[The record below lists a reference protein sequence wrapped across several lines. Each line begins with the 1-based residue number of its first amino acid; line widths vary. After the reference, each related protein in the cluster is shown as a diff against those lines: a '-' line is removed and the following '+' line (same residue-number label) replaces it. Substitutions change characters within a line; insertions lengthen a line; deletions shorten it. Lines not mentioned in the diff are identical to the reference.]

1 MKDSKET
8 AKWVLTIFVMM
19 TITIVVFIISIKGY
33 QSEIDSLKQQLVK
46 AQQHV
51 PLDKDTVYMPG
62 DTVEVAT
69 SPVIMAKMKELKK
82 QHLIDEQ
89 LIKELKLQL
98 KQLDGIQS
106 TSIETKD
113 TARAA
118 YDHNFKVFSYSDRW
132 SDLKFWLHDSTF
144 YYNIR
149 DSLEIVVFHEYKH
162 RFLWWKWGVK
172 GYKVK
177 VANFNP
183 HSTTRYNTYIKPE
196 K

>member
-1 MKDSKET
+1 MKDSKST
-8 AKWVLTIFVMM
+8 AKWVTVFLVMM
-19 TITIVVFIISIKGY
+19 AISIKGY
-33 QSEIDSLKQQLVK
+33 QSEIDNLKQQLVQ

-51 PLDKDTVYMPG
+51 PLKKDTVYLPG

-69 SPVIMAKMKELKK
+69 SPVITAKLRELRK
-82 QHLIDEQ
+82 QHLLDEQ

-98 KQLDGIQS
+98 KQVDGIQS

-149 DSLEIVVFHEYKH
+149 DSLAIVVFHEYKH